1 MSASRP
7 PAMPFRTCIAL
18 AVAALLAVGCG
29 GRTPTPDSH
38 PASSAAPS
46 LSCRQ
51 QVQNWKQGPARA
63 AFSRLKAALKQ
74 IQAAEK
80 TGDVAGM
87 EPAMKE
93 LVPTAY
99 ALAGHPIPHCADA
112 DSLYPTFATKIYT
125 AGYKARS
132 ARELGALMRAAAPL
146 AGLKKLEH
154 QMTAEMDR
162 TVGTNP

>member
-1 MSASRP
+1 MSASRAP
-7 PAMPFRTCIAL
+7 VIPFGTCIVL
-18 AVAALLAVGCG
+18 AVAVLLAVGCG
-29 GRTPTPDSH
+29 PAPTPGSH

-51 QVQNWKQGPARA
+51 QVQSWKQGPARA
-63 AFSRLKAALKQ
+63 AFSRLKAALRQ
-74 IQAAEK
+74 VQAAGE

-87 EPAMKE
+87 ESAMKE

-99 ALAGHPIPHCADA
+99 ALAGHPMPHCADP
-112 DSLYPTFATKIYT
+112 DSLYPKFVTKIYT

-154 QMTAEMDR
+154 QMTAEIDR
-162 TVGTNP
+162 TVGQNQ

>member
-7 PAMPFRTCIAL
+7 PAMPFGTCIVL

-29 GRTPTPDSH
+29 GHAPTPGSH

-46 LSCRQ
+46 CRR

-80 TGDVAGM
+80 SGDVAGM
-87 EPAMKE
+87 ESAMKQ

-99 ALAGHPIPHCADA
+99 ALAGHPMPHCADP
-112 DSLYPTFATKIYT
+112 DSLYSKFVIKIYT

-132 ARELGALMRAAAPL
+132 AHELGALMRTAAPL
-146 AGLKKLEH
+146 AGLKKTEH
-154 QMTAEMDR
+154 RMAAEIDR
-162 TVGTNP
+162 TTGKNQ

>member
-1 MSASRP
+1 
-7 PAMPFRTCIAL
+7 MPFRTCIVL

-29 GRTPTPDSH
+29 GHAPTPGSH

-74 IQAAEK
+74 VQAAGK
-80 TGDVAGM
+80 SGDVAGM
-87 EPAMKE
+87 EPAIKE

-99 ALAGHPIPHCADA
+99 ALAGHPMPVPLQNAASNPD
-112 DSLYPTFATKIYT
+112 LTLWGTGRE
-125 AGYKARS
+125 AGTPFPAQPGRAMLRVKD
-132 ARELGALMRAAAPL
+132 ELGKEAGRLSTSGSTFTASAP
-146 AGLKKLEH
+146 
-154 QMTAEMDR
+154 R
-162 TVGTNP
+162 WR

>member
-1 MSASRP
+1 MSASHP
-7 PAMPFRTCIAL
+7 PAMPFRTCIVL

-29 GRTPTPDSH
+29 GRTPTPGGH

-51 QVQNWKQGPARA
+51 QVQNWEQGPARA

-74 IQAAEK
+74 VQAAGK
-80 TGDVAGM
+80 SGDVAGM

-99 ALAGHPIPHCADA
+99 ALADHPMPHCADP
-112 DSLYPTFATKIYT
+112 DSLYPKFVTKIYT

>member
-7 PAMPFRTCIAL
+7 PAMPFRACIVL

-29 GRTPTPDSH
+29 GRTPTPGSH
-38 PASSAAPS
+38 PAFSAAPS

-51 QVQNWKQGPARA
+51 QVQNWEQGPARA

-74 IQAAEK
+74 VQAAGK
-80 TGDVAGM
+80 SGDVAGM

-99 ALAGHPIPHCADA
+99 ALAGHPMPVPLQNAASNPD
-112 DSLYPTFATKIYT
+112 LTLWGTGRE
-125 AGYKARS
+125 AGPPFLLS
-132 ARELGALMRAAAPL
+132 P
-146 AGLKKLEH
+146 
-154 QMTAEMDR
+154 AER
-162 TVGTNP
+162 CSG